1 MKNWNIEVRN
11 VNGSMKNAI
20 SNEKQYFLFNQ
31 IPLHIWKYVFL
42 INQNY
47 RKSVTVLAIDLL
59 KWNTWNKVNQSG
71 NFESNTLDK

>member
-31 IPLHIWKYVFL
+31 IPLHI
-42 INQNY
+42 
-47 RKSVTVLAIDLL
+47 
-59 KWNTWNKVNQSG
+59 
-71 NFESNTLDK
+71 